1 MDIRHME
8 PRDADEVSRLYVKSW
23 QAGYKGLL
31 PQYYL
36 DLLSPDRWKDKF
48 AGLPGSFVLTEGGI
62 IAGHSCARPAEDER
76 MPGWGE
82 VHTLYVLPEF
92 WGKGFGTALLDNSVK
107 WLEKQ
112 GFERI
117 YLSGRWIQTPGHAGS
132 TKNTAS
138 PQPLT
143 RFCARS
149 ATLRSQIYAIYGIL
163 REAHNIIP
171 NSKF

>member
-23 QAGYKGLL
+23 QAGYKELL

-92 WGKGFGTALLDNSVK
+92 WGKGFGTALLDNLVK

-117 YLSGRWIQTPGHAGS
+117 YLWALDT
-132 TKNTAS
+132 NTRARRLYEKYGFTATS
-138 PQPLT
+138 DALLCKVGNAEVT
-143 RFCARS
+143 DIRYIWNTARS
-149 ATLRSQIYAIYGIL
+149 AQ
-163 REAHNIIP
+163 HN
-171 NSKF
+171 S